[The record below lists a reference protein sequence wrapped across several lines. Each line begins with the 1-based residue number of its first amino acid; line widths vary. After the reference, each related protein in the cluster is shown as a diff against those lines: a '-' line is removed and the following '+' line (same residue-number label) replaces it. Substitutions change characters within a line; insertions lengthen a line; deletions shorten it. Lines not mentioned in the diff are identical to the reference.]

1 MNPILS
7 ISHVSK
13 NFGTKEVL
21 KDVNFEVPEHTIFG
35 FIGKNGAGKTTTMKM
50 ILGLLP
56 IDEGQILV
64 NGEPV
69 SYGNTRTNRFV
80 GYLPDVPE
88 FYPYMTAAEY
98 LCFCGEL
105 TGLSKAEITDRK
117 EHLLQ
122 LVGLGD
128 EKRRIKG
135 FSRGM
140 KQRLGLAQALFGK
153 PKLLIC
159 DEPTSALDP
168 IGRKELLDMLV
179 AAKQETTVLF
189 STHILS
195 DVEHICDEAAFLNEG
210 KIVRSGTLHEIKKIE
225 NSAAM
230 EIALE
235 SMEEVR
241 RMLASFPFLKEFSG
255 NTPEQSKGKF
265 DDKYAGE
272 FCLLLEN
279 QEKMPELLRYI
290 ADQKISVVRI
300 ERVEPTLE
308 DLFIE
313 EVSR

>member
-1 MNPILS
+1 MKHILTV
-7 ISHVSK
+7 SHVQK
-13 NFGTKEVL
+13 RFGTKEVL

-35 FIGKNGAGKTTTMKM
+35 FVGKNGAGKTTTMKM

-64 NGEPV
+64 NGEAV

-88 FYPYMTAAEY
+88 FYPYMTPMEY
-98 LCFCGEL
+98 LHFCGEIV
-105 TGLSKAEITDRK
+105 GLSKEEIQNRSK
-117 EHLLQ
+117 HLLQ
-122 LVGLGD
+122 LVGLGE

-140 KQRLGLAQALFGK
+140 KQRLGLAQALLGK

-179 AAKQETTVLF
+179 AAKKETTILF

-195 DVEHICDEAAFLNEG
+195 DVEHICDEVAFLNEG
-210 KIVRSGTLHEIKKIE
+210 KIVRSGTLHEIKE
-225 NSAAM
+225 MHHSAAM
-230 EIALE
+230 EIELE
-235 SMEEVR
+235 YKEDVR
-241 RMLASFPFLKEFSG
+241 RMLASFPFLKENSQD
-255 NTPEQSKGKF
+255 NSIHSKECFDGKF
-265 DDKYAGE
+265 
-272 FCLLLEN
+272 CLVLEN
-279 QEKMPELLRYI
+279 QEKMPEVLRYI
-290 ADQKISVVRI
+290 ANQKISILRI

-313 EVSR
+313 EVC